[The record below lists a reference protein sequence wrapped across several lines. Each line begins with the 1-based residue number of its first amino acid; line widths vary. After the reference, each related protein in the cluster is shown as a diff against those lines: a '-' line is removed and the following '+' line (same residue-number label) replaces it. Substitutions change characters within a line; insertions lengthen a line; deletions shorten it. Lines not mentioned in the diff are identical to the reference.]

1 MSDKDK
7 DLKGN
12 DDKLSLYSSLFF
24 KIMFNNAKA
33 TSIVIMDTE
42 GVIIDVNEAF
52 IRTFGYSKED
62 LIDKNFSI
70 LFIEKDRNNAVP
82 QKELSRTIRTGSSL
96 DNNYILHKNGSQLWV
111 HGENIYTKD
120 DKNRTFLI
128 KLIQDITEQK
138 VLEHELQQRNSDLKK
153 IINDRNNFVYTVS
166 HDLITPIN
174 SIEGLIKYLES
185 VISDSSESKF
195 FIGKIYHL
203 IASFRNKIRE
213 LSSIAREQET
223 EKIQVDDINID
234 ELYEEVLT
242 DFKDDIEKI
251 KIEFIKNFNDAPI
264 IRFSKK
270 NLRSILTNLLSNAIK
285 YRSPDKNSAVHIT
298 TKKME
303 GAYILLKI
311 RDNGI
316 GIPKEVQEHI
326 FQMYKRGHHHVEGS
340 GMGMA
345 IIKRIVENEGGKV
358 ELESTPGEGTTVKVY
373 FPI

>member
-1 MSDKDK
+1 MSDKGKNSK
-7 DLKGN
+7 DN

-24 KIMFNNAKA
+24 KIMFNNAEA
-33 TSIVIMDTE
+33 TSILIMDTN

-62 LIDKNFSI
+62 LIDKNFSM
-70 LFIEKDRNNAVP
+70 LFIEKDRNNAIP
-82 QKELSRTIRTGSSL
+82 QKELSWTIRTGSSL
-96 DNNYILHKNGSQLWV
+96 DNNFILHKNGSQLWV
-111 HGENIYTKD
+111 HGESIYTKD

-138 VLEHELQQRNSDLKK
+138 ILEHELQQRNGDLKK

-166 HDLITPIN
+166 HDLISPIN
-174 SIEGLIKYLES
+174 NIEGLIRYLES
-185 VISDSSESKF
+185 FISDSSESKF

-203 IASFRNKIRE
+203 IENFRNKIRE

-223 EKIQVDDINID
+223 EKIQEEDINID
-234 ELYEEVLT
+234 KLFEEVLT
-242 DFKDDIEKI
+242 DFKDDIDKI
-251 KIEFIKNFNDAPI
+251 NIEFKKNFEDAPI

-285 YRSPDKNSAVHIT
+285 YRSPEKKSIIRIT

-303 GAYILLKI
+303 GAYILLSI
-311 RDNGI
+311 QDNGL
-316 GIPKEVQEHI
+316 GIKKEDQENI
-326 FQMYKRGHHHVEGS
+326 FQMYKRSHHHVEGS

-345 IIKRIVENEGGKV
+345 IVKRTVENEGGKV
-358 ELESTPGEGTTVKVY
+358 ELESKPGEGTTIKVY